1 MIISNDCIANLVP
14 HKGKMLLLNRIVFF
28 DTKEGL
34 LVSESDISADWL
46 FYDAALSGVPSWVSF
61 ELMAQSIA
69 ALNGIAERE
78 KTARASACGSPPAFG
93 TDAFCSAPDFLSRS
107 DMIKPKTG
115 FIVSISAMHFSVPVL
130 TVGSAVRTEV
140 LIECRD
146 NNVCSFTGT
155 VTQNGIEAGCGRLV
169 AAEHESK

>member
-1 MIISNDCIANLVP
+1 MVFSKECISNLVP

-34 LVSESDISADWL
+34 LVSESDISSDWL
-46 FYDAALSGVPSWVSF
+46 FYDAAFSGVPSWISF

-69 ALNGIAERE
+69 ALNSIADRE
-78 KTARASACGSPPAFG
+78 KMLCNAAHKLTPPFDIDASCSKINYLSCG
-93 TDAFCSAPDFLSRS
+93 

-115 FIVSISAMHFSVPVL
+115 FIVSISAMHFPVPVL

-140 LIECRD
+140 HVECRD
-146 NNVCSFTGT
+146 DNVCSFTGT
-155 VTQNGIEAGCGRLV
+155 VMQNGIEAGSGRLV
-169 AAEHESK
+169 AAEHGSK